1 MFSRF
6 SPMALTRVSQDRRAV
21 HEGRRTRQTR
31 FRHPGRTR
39 ARFRLEGLEERCL
52 LSGISSIT
60 EFPLPSPQGQGNLTG
75 ITVGPDGNLWFTDWG
90 DNSIGMINP
99 NTHAISLFPIPT
111 AGAGPEGITVG
122 PDGNLWF
129 TEWFITK
136 NNTNQ
141 IGEIN
146 PTTHA
151 ISEFVVPRD
160 MVHPDGITAGPDGN
174 LWFTC
179 EADPYVASFN
189 LTTHAVTQYPT
200 TNGDTHSITAGPN
213 GNLWFGTNH
222 GSVDEINPSTGAQ
235 ADVAANLSGAAP
247 GSMGITT
254 GPDGN
259 IWVTSETNVVAMI
272 NPTTGASSQFTI
284 PTANAGS
291 YAITSGP
298 DGNLWFTDINDGQI
312 DSINPTTD
320 AITTY
325 AVPFGGTELEGI
337 TAGPD
342 GTLWF
347 TDAGNNAIGVATL
360 TANQLAVTAQPP
372 ASVTAGSG
380 FGLTVTAENS
390 SGNPITSFD
399 GTVTVA
405 LASNPGGATLG
416 GTLTATASNGVAT
429 FSGLTLTTADPG
441 YTLDVSASGLG
452 AGVTSSITVTP
463 ATASQVVITT
473 QPPSSV
479 TAGSSFGV
487 QASIEDAYGN
497 VETSASNA
505 VSVALATNPTGTTL
519 GGTLSATASDGVAT
533 FSGLTLTKA
542 ASGYTLQ
549 VSSSGL
555 TGATTS
561 AIAVTPAAA
570 TQVVITQEPPAS
582 VALNASFALIAAI
595 EDAYGNVVTSATDTV
610 KVALDNNPTGAKL
623 GGTLS
628 EKASDGVAT
637 FSRLTLSKVGTGYT
651 LELTSSGLTT
661 AVTSPISVTSNGAD
675 VVLAPPGG
683 TGPPDPSLAPLVL
696 DSLDVSS
703 ISATRKHAGLV

>member
-1 MFSRF
+1 MLMRF
-6 SPMALTRVSQDRRAV
+6 TPLALIRGSENPVAVQDGRGTCPRR
-21 HEGRRTRQTR
+21 RRSNRTW
-31 FRHPGRTR
+31 TR
-39 ARFRLEGLEERCL
+39 ARFQLEGLEDRCL

-75 ITVGPDGNLWFTDWG
+75 ITVGPDGNLWFTDWAS
-90 DNSIGMINP
+90 NSIGMINP
-99 NTHAISLFPIPT
+99 TTHAISLFPLPT

-151 ISEFVVPRD
+151 ISEFVVPRN

-179 EADPYVASFN
+179 EEDPYVASFN
-189 LTTHAVTQYPT
+189 PTTHAVTQYPT
-200 TNGDTHSITAGPN
+200 NNGDTHSITAGPN

-235 ADVAANLSGAAP
+235 TDVAENLSGAAP
-247 GSMGITT
+247 GTMGITT

-259 IWVTSETNVVAMI
+259 FWVTSDANVVAMI

-291 YAITSGP
+291 FAITSGP
-298 DGNLWFTDINDGQI
+298 DGNLWFTDVNNGDI

-320 AITTY
+320 AISEY
-325 AVPFGGTELEGI
+325 AIPYTGSLLLAI
-337 TAGPD
+337 TMGPD
-342 GTLWF
+342 GNLWF
-347 TDAGNNAIGVATL
+347 TDTGNNAIGVATL
-360 TANQLAVTAQPP
+360 TANQLVVTAQPP

-416 GTLTATASNGVAT
+416 GTLTATASDGVAT
-429 FSGLTLTTADPG
+429 FSGLTLTTAASG

-452 AGVTSSITVTP
+452 AGASNAITVIP
-463 ATASQVVITT
+463 AAASQVVITT
-473 QPPSSV
+473 EPPSTVKVS
-479 TAGSSFGV
+479 AAFGL
-487 QASIEDAYGN
+487 QASIEDQYGN
-497 VETSASNA
+497 VVTTDTNT
-505 VSVALATNPTGTTL
+505 VKVAFANNPTGATL
-519 GGTLSATASDGVAT
+519 SGTLSVAASQGIAT
-533 FSGLTLTKA
+533 FSGLEINKTGT
-542 ASGYTLQ
+542 GYTLQ
-549 VSSSGL
+549 V
-555 TGATTS
+555 
-561 AIAVTPAAA
+561 
-570 TQVVITQEPPAS
+570 
-582 VALNASFALIAAI
+582 
-595 EDAYGNVVTSATDTV
+595 
-610 KVALDNNPTGAKL
+610 
-623 GGTLS
+623 
-628 EKASDGVAT
+628 
-637 FSRLTLSKVGTGYT
+637 
-651 LELTSSGLTT
+651 TSSGLSPATST
-661 AVTSPISVTSNGAD
+661 AINVTKTGKAAIA
-675 VVLAPPGG
+675 APQPVA
-683 TGPPDPSLAPLVL
+683 TPAPDPLLAPLVFDSPRFL
-696 DSLDVSS
+696 DSLGLKKR
-703 ISATRKHAGLV
+703 TRGI